1 MCKSWRDEVGTKSP
15 LLWKMLLKRH
25 KWLDSISSKADI
37 DNDDVYGLDAFKK
50 AFISH
55 YVAARDIR
63 AIVSACS
70 QVCGGSKG
78 FYSSVV
84 DSDFAMQR
92 YKSTAGAPMF
102 EDDLLL
108 MLQFQIGAWTENKYE
123 EKVRAR
129 ALAVYPDLT
138 IRLFEVVSRISTSG
152 SQSSS
157 AVTPT
162 KCRQIACIGV
172 LPTVLTQKKS
182 SCHFRSLAIDEDDVC
197 WMFTIPNDNELG
209 QKTSSLLSVVS
220 RDDLVCAGNE
230 GLLDDHSMHQ
240 FDLRAM
246 VLDFLL
252 SGAIDDTHQD
262 HLQTALHDYLAIRDG
277 ETSLIEIAFSS
288 DIVSCGKG
296 HFLAEAYINIP
307 LDPESEEEDSDD
319 ERSQSSGN
327 QLFVISI
334 KKGKAQIVKAMHLG
348 SYGPDKLKILASEPY
363 KLHLDTKNPSS
374 GRKTCTNL
382 LVISNSEGLN
392 LSLTISKNGE
402 IDMQM
407 KSVIDRHQFFQ
418 DLQHMEAVVTSL
430 RAVAVTI
437 SPVDTRLI
445 FFCDGGYEIHP
456 IGGPSSKL
464 FDVFCIREEY
474 VAVILGIPQSDG
486 ENDDDAIGG
495 EWFGIE
501 EDLAREVVVY
511 HITSRQEV
519 FRYPLPDVSLNVRC
533 VGNTIAANISNLG
546 FVIAGENAREVAR
559 KALEGNDETLQT
571 PTKTTKV
578 KKKRLASLA
587 SGRKKDGFARGMSMR
602 G

>member
-1 MCKSWRDEVGTKSP
+1 
-15 LLWKMLLKRH
+15 MLLQRR
-25 KWLDSISSKADI
+25 KWLDSIAIQETDI
-37 DNDDVYGLDAFKK
+37 ANDDANGLNAFRSV
-50 AFISH
+50 FISH

-70 QVCGGSKG
+70 QVCGGIKG
-78 FYSSVV
+78 FDSSVV
-84 DSDFAMQR
+84 DSDFAVQR

-102 EDDLLL
+102 EDDILL
-108 MLQFQIGAWTENKYE
+108 MLQLQIGAWTESKYE

-138 IRLFEVVSRISTSG
+138 LRLFEVVSRNSTTG
-152 SQSSS
+152 SHSSS

-172 LPTVLTQKKS
+172 LPTSLTQKKS
-182 SCHFRSLAIDEDDVC
+182 SCRFESLAIDEDDVC
-197 WMFTIPNDNELG
+197 CMFSAANDDDLSQN
-209 QKTSSLLSVVS
+209 TSSYLSVVS
-220 RDDLVCAGNE
+220 RDNLVCAGNE

-252 SGAIDDTHQD
+252 RGAIDDTNQD
-262 HLQTALHDYLAIRDG
+262 HLQTALHDYLALRDG
-277 ETSLIEIAFSS
+277 ETSLIKVIFSS
-288 DIVSCGKG
+288 TLLSCGKG
-296 HFLAEAYINIP
+296 HFLTEAYIDIP
-307 LDPESEEEDSDD
+307 LEPESEEDDSDD
-319 ERSQSSGN
+319 ERSHSSGN

-334 KKGKAQIVKAMHLG
+334 KKGKAQIVKSMHLG
-348 SYGPDKLKILASEPY
+348 SYGAGILNILASEPY
-363 KLHLDTKNPSS
+363 KLHPDTKNPSS

-382 LVISNSEGLN
+382 FVITNDEGLN
-392 LSLTISKNGE
+392 LSLTISKNGV

-407 KSVIDRHQFFQ
+407 KSVIDRHPFLQEF
-418 DLQHMEAVVTSL
+418 QHMEAVVTSSSV
-430 RAVAVTI
+430 VAVTI
-437 SPVDTRLI
+437 SPDDTRLI
-445 FFCDGGYEIHP
+445 FFCDGGYETYP
-456 IGGPSSKL
+456 VGGPSTKL
-464 FDVFCIREEY
+464 FDIFCIRDEY
-474 VAVILGIPQSDG
+474 VAVILGTPQPEG

-501 EDLAREVVVY
+501 EGSTTREVLVY

-519 FRYPLPDVSLNVRC
+519 FRYPLPDVSLSVRC
-533 VGNTIAANISNLG
+533 IGDTIAANISNLG

-559 KALEGNDETLQT
+559 TALDGDNETMQT
-571 PTKTTKV
+571 PTKTTKS

>member
-1 MCKSWRDEVGTKSP
+1 VCKSWRDEVGTKSP
-15 LLWKMLLKRH
+15 LLWKMLLQRR
-25 KWLDSISSKADI
+25 KWLDSVAIQEKDI
-37 DNDDVYGLDAFKK
+37 GNDDANGLNAFKN

-70 QVCGGSKG
+70 QVCGGIKG
-78 FYSSVV
+78 FDSSVV
-84 DSDFAMQR
+84 DSDFVLQR

-102 EDDLLL
+102 EDDILL
-108 MLQFQIGAWTENKYE
+108 MRQLQIGAWTESKYE
-123 EKVRAR
+123 EKVRAMV
-129 ALAVYPDLT
+129 LAAFPDLT
-138 IRLFEVVSRISTSG
+138 LRLFEAIPRSH
-152 SQSSS
+152 SSS

-172 LPTVLTQKKS
+172 LPTSLTQKKS
-182 SCHFRSLAIDEDDVC
+182 SCRFKSLAIDEDDVC
-197 WMFTIPNDNELG
+197 CMFSAVNDDDLSQN
-209 QKTSSLLSVVS
+209 TSSYLSVVS
-220 RDDLVCAGNE
+220 RDNLVCAGND

-252 SGAIDDTHQD
+252 SGAVDDTNQD
-262 HLQTALHDYLAIRDG
+262 HLQTALHDYLALRDG
-277 ETSLIEIAFSS
+277 ETSLIKVIFSS
-288 DIVSCGKG
+288 TLFSCGKG
-296 HFLAEAYINIP
+296 HFLTEAYIDIP
-307 LDPESEEEDSDD
+307 FDSESEEDDSDD
-319 ERSQSSGN
+319 ERSHSSGN
-327 QLFVISI
+327 KLFVISI
-334 KKGKAQIVKAMHLG
+334 KKGKAQIVKSMHLG
-348 SYGPDKLKILASEPY
+348 SYGADMLGIHASEPY
-363 KLHLDTKNPSS
+363 KLHQDTKNPSS

-382 LVISNSEGLN
+382 FVISNDEGLN
-392 LSLTISKNGE
+392 LSLTISRNGV

-418 DLQHMEAVVTSL
+418 EFQHMEAVVTSSS
-430 RAVAVTI
+430 VVEVTI
-437 SPVDTRLI
+437 SPDDTRLI
-445 FFCDGGYEIHP
+445 FFCDGGYETYP
-456 IGGPSSKL
+456 VGGPTKL
-464 FDVFCIREEY
+464 FDIFCIREEY
-474 VAVILGIPQSDG
+474 VAIILGT

-501 EDLAREVVVY
+501 EGSTTREVVVY
-511 HITSRQEV
+511 HITSHQEV

-533 VGNTIAANISNLG
+533 IGDTIAANISNLG

-559 KALEGNDETLQT
+559 TALDGDDENTQT
-571 PTKTTKV
+571 PTKTTKS